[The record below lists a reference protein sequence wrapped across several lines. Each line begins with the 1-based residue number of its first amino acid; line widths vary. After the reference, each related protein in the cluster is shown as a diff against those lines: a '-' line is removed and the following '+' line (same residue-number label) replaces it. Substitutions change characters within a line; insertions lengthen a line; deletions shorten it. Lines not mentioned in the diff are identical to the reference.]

1 MAYTPVT
8 FVDGVT
14 PLNAA
19 NLNRLED
26 GVEAVTPLAEGAIPK
41 SVMTTKGDLLAAS
54 AAATPARVGVGTT
67 GQILTADP
75 AQAAGV
81 KWAAPPATGAIPV
94 KIVSPRSRDLQGNSF
109 FASAG
114 FTNMDLGHWQFVQDV
129 EGRIYGIARLSGSI
143 SSVNVRL
150 SVTGDGGVARWAVN
164 YLAAKDGTS
173 MNSALAATTPVDV
186 SLTGGGVYLQKD
198 ALFAIAGLSTFTAL
212 YLEIVHDGAHAND
225 TCPGNSILLD
235 ASLDPT
241 G

>member
-41 SVMTTKGDLLAAS
+41 SVLTTKGDLLAAS

-75 AQAAGV
+75 AQPAGV

-109 FASAG
+109 FANAG

-164 YLAAKDGTS
+164 YLAAKDGIS
-173 MNSALAATTPVDV
+173 MQAALTALAAQDISVPASFV
-186 SLTGGGVYLQKD
+186 QKD